1 MNSKNTYIWKQRVKD
16 NQTGELKVVNVEVDL
31 FHIQNEEGKSIGD
44 IIAETVNLQRK
55 QNKELAVLKKA
66 FRGFVKAFKGD
77 LGK

>member
-1 MNSKNTYIWKQRVKD
+1 MNSKNTYIWKQHVKD

>member
-1 MNSKNTYIWKQRVKD
+1 
-16 NQTGELKVVNVEVDL
+16 VDL